1 MIYSDSRYIDGDLPV
16 VYREYT
22 KSHEQA
28 VYRTWPSYVVDYSLY
43 TVNEIDRIQGIANQ
57 FLGDPE
63 LWWRIMDVNPEILNP
78 FQIPAGTTIRI
89 PNV

>member
-1 MIYSDSRYIDGDLPV
+1 MIYSDSRYIDGNLPV
-16 VYREYT
+16 IYREYT

-28 VYRTWPSYVVDYSLY
+28 VYRIWPSYVVDFSLY
-43 TVNEIDRIQGIANQ
+43 TVNEIDRIEGIANH